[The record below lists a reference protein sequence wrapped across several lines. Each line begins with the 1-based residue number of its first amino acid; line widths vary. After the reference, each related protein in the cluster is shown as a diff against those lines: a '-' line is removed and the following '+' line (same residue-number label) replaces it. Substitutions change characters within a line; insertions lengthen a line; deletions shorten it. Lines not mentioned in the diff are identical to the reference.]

1 MQMSLLHYVQK
12 YCHFVRSF
20 KKYLFKLLELKKT
33 SIAVQVGTCKYIL
46 NRYFVV
52 FIGFLSVSSPPPS
65 PPHKNTIVS
74 RATIFIYST

>member
-12 YCHFVRSF
+12 YCYFVHSF

-33 SIAVQVGTCKYIL
+33 SIAVQVGKYIL

-52 FIGFLSVSSPPPS
+52 IIGFFV
-65 PPHKNTIVS
+65 
-74 RATIFIYST
+74 